1 MGLDATNSTVYD
13 LLNDKMYLIPV
24 NQRKYVWN
32 DNNWQEFWEDIDL
45 VYKENIT
52 NHFIG
57 SIVLEREKSQE
68 GIRNC
73 FSIIDGQ
80 QRITTITIFFAVLA
94 FVYAK
99 NHNKE
104 YFAGLNKPLFVR
116 DDKNESHPILSEKAN
131 ADVSLLVEKIFKHGN
146 QCIENSTEMVSLKEL
161 FDECDTPAI
170 IKKCFQ
176 FFYDKITVTADKDM
190 QIVKKFQSIV
200 IDIRYIDIV
209 AENDEDAYTIFEILN
224 ARGQALTDFELL
236 RNFLLKYASKDQK
249 DGVHQKLKD
258 ISSRLG
264 DAADTFLSHYVIHK
278 YGIKTNKNNMRPYK
292 VIVSEEK
299 AKSKEDLLNDLDLK
313 SKYYSK
319 ILMYDGCSP
328 LEKKIF
334 SFFKPRRQQQFRPL
348 VLSLMHQLDL
358 GALSLEK
365 YEENMQF
372 LYEFFICYHLIGE
385 QNSNKIQDVVH
396 KYSKDIE
403 NQFSLELLD
412 NFKKSMTDRI
422 PNEQNFCNSIKNIRF
437 SNHWKAY
444 SDNRKRENVRAI
456 FEVLERELGYKGD
469 FSGCNIEHCYPDS
482 ASEENCQIGNMM
494 LLEKPINDKCD
505 SKTLAQKIGYYK
517 DSALVLPSQIEP
529 DFSIADRN
537 EWIAK
542 KLHSYISSMKK

>member
-32 DNNWQEFWEDIDL
+32 DNNWQEFWEDVNL
-45 VYKENIT
+45 VHKENIT

-57 SIVLEREKSQE
+57 SIVLEREQSQE
-68 GIRNC
+68 GVRNC

-104 YFAGLNKPLFVR
+104 FFAGLNKPLFVR

-131 ADVSLLVEKIFKHGN
+131 ADVSLLVEKIFEHGER
-146 QCIENSTEMVSLKEL
+146 CIKNSTEMVSLKEL
-161 FDECDTPAI
+161 FDECGTPAI

-190 QIVKKFQSIV
+190 QIVKRFQSIV

-236 RNFLLKYASKDQK
+236 RNFLLKYAAKDQK
-249 DGVHQKLKD
+249 EEVHQKLKD
-258 ISSRLG
+258 ISNRLA

-319 ILMYDGCSP
+319 ILTYEGCSP

-469 FSGCNIEHCYPDS
+469 FSDCNIEHCYPDS

-494 LLEKPINDKCD
+494 LLEKRINDKCD
-505 SKTLAQKIGYYK
+505 SKALAQKIGYYK
-517 DSALVLPSQIEP
+517 DSALILPSQIKP

>member
-131 ADVSLLVEKIFKHGN
+131 VDVSLLVEKIFKHGN
-146 QCIENSTEMVSLKEL
+146 HCIENSTEMVSLKEL
-161 FDECDTPAI
+161 FDECDTPVI
-170 IKKCFQ
+170 IKKCFK

-249 DGVHQKLKD
+249 DGVHQKLKN
-258 ISSRLG
+258 ISSLLG

-299 AKSKEDLLNDLDLK
+299 ANSKEDLLNDLDLK

-319 ILMYDGCSP
+319 ILNHDGCSP

-396 KYSKDIE
+396 NYSKDIE

-505 SKTLAQKIGYYK
+505 SKALAQKIDYYK
-517 DSALVLPSQIEP
+517 NSALVLPSQIEP
-529 DFSIADRN
+529 DFSIANRN